1 MAESQQTV
9 EPNGDYYA
17 GIDFANRE
25 ARTGRCFVLDDG
37 AALTVS
43 FQQAPTG
50 RVRTTGVD
58 CPFGTAAE
66 FYWLLT
72 GMVPAVPP
80 DGSFESRATER
91 WVRRVIGNEYRTRA
105 LWDAAARRQYK
116 RNSYFHPTTHV
127 QPAVG
132 LRIVPAFLYWLTQ
145 RHELPGDPPEK
156 LKLARRG
163 DGPVVEA
170 HPRLFLYS
178 MVERVHRARPGV
190 VTAAVLDQVA
200 GYKDKDGESHRN
212 QRVVVYEFLRANPEW
227 TGASRRRLEPAAP
240 EAALFDTDH
249 AFDAW
254 LSALT
259 AWATDR
265 GETVRWQDARE
276 PGMDANRVEI
286 EGHILIL
293 DHTR

>member
-1 MAESQQTV
+1 VAESSQTI
-9 EPNGDYYA
+9 EPASEYHA

-25 ARTGRCFVLDDG
+25 TRTGRCFLRDDG

-43 FQQAPTG
+43 FEQPAAGQ
-50 RVRTTGVD
+50 VRTTGVD
-58 CPFGTAAE
+58 CPFGTSAE

-72 GMVPAVPP
+72 GTVPEVPP

-91 WVRRVIGNEYRTRA
+91 WVRRVIGGEYRTRA
-105 LWDAAARRQYK
+105 LWDATARRQYQ

-132 LRIVPAFLYWLTQ
+132 LRIVPAFLYWLSQ
-145 RHELPGDPPEK
+145 RHDLPGDLPEK
-156 LKLARRG
+156 LRVARRG

-190 VTAAVLDQVA
+190 VTTAVLAQVA
-200 GYKDKDGESHRN
+200 GYKDKNGESPRGR
-212 QRVVVYEFLRANPEW
+212 RVAVYEFLRANPDW
-227 TGASRRRLEPAAP
+227 TGANRRRLEPAAP
-240 EAALFDTDH
+240 EATLFDTDH

-265 GETVRWQDARE
+265 GETIRWRDARE
-276 PGMDANRVEI
+276 PGMDENRVGI